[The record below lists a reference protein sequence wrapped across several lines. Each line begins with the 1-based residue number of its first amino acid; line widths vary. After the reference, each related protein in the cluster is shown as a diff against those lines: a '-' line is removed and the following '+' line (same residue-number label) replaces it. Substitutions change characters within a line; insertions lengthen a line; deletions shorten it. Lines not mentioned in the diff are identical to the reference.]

1 MVHLRQIIVLTLL
14 AQNFKY
20 EEGIHFTVLKIQGP
34 NPFPHT
40 FIQIC
45 RKNQRKK
52 VQTAFLWPDA
62 SWSNSFLLIFV
73 VKQLTLARN
82 GTQSEKSHSLPSEAE
97 STNKHLTLA
106 TDCFL

>member
-1 MVHLRQIIVLTLL
+1 MRKEYTP
-14 AQNFKY
+14 
-20 EEGIHFTVLKIQGP
+20 VLKIQGP

-40 FIQIC
+40 FYSNLPEEP
-45 RKNQRKK
+45 KKK

-62 SWSNSFLLIFV
+62 SWSNSFLLISV